1 MTTVTARW
9 LAGGLLLLTVT
20 ALAVSAWSGVA
31 NGGLMNAFAFTPLL
45 LAFAAVGA
53 IVAGHR
59 PANPIGWLFQAEGLG
74 FAVGVA
80 TDTFARHAIRTGA
93 APSSVAWAD
102 WLGAILGEL
111 GFLFVLA
118 VLLFPDGRLP
128 SPGGGWSPGSSSP
141 GKHSWSSWPSRPRR
155 RSGPRSRLCAS
166 PRSG

>member
-9 LAGGLLLLTVT
+9 LAGGLLLLTVA
-20 ALAVSAWSGVA
+20 ALAVSAWFGVA

-102 WLGAILGEL
+102 WLGVAAGRCSDPKQKSAGGLALLGGLSALTEII
-111 GFLFVLA
+111 
-118 VLLFPDGRLP
+118 
-128 SPGGGWSPGSSSP
+128 
-141 GKHSWSSWPSRPRR
+141 PRR
-155 RSGPRSRLCAS
+155 FGQGAHVRI
-166 PRSG
+166 